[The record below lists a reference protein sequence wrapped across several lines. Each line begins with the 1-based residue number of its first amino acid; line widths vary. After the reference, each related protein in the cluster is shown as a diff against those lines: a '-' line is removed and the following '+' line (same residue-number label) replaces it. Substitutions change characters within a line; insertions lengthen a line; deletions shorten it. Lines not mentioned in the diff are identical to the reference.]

1 MKSISLKHFVFSF
14 FILLVVVL
22 FFWRLSLFFIYPNL
36 LYLGQLGIL
45 YLIFLTFVSLFFFL
59 MDNRY
64 FVYPTLILSTFVFFV
79 FFSFKGI
86 YFLTCFLVLL
96 LFVIGYEYSRREREQ
111 RIKLS
116 LGKSCFKGLSF
127 VILAISLLLAV
138 IYYFNPL
145 LTIDQQILEVP
156 PQIFKPLVNLTN
168 KILLDSLPAGLN
180 QTGLINLENQEIEV
194 GLAQSVNQGLKEFI
208 GPYTKEISIGIA
220 IALFLALRF
229 VGMILRIIS
238 IIMGRIIFYILFIF
252 HLVKVDIKMKPSEV
266 IKF

>member
-1 MKSISLKHFVFSF
+1 M
-14 FILLVVVL
+14 
-22 FFWRLSLFFIYPNL
+22 
-36 LYLGQLGIL
+36 
-45 YLIFLTFVSLFFFL
+45 
-59 MDNRY
+59 
-64 FVYPTLILSTFVFFV
+64 
-79 FFSFKGI
+79 
-86 YFLTCFLVLL
+86 L